1 MAIIVRKMRPEE
13 GDAVRKLGKRTFE
26 WFESLFVPNP
36 KDGFVAYEGDDLL
49 GAVLYKYYQV
59 GDKKIG
65 YVDYVFVDKK
75 AHGKGVGSRLISA
88 CVKQMWED
96 GCLVYQGWS
105 NNI

>member
-1 MAIIVRKMRPEE
+1 MRSVSLEKGLLNGLKVSLYRIQKM
-13 GDAVRKLGKRTFE
+13 V
-26 WFESLFVPNP
+26 
-36 KDGFVAYEGDDLL
+36 FVAYEGDDLL